1 MKHRLAAVTLI
12 CAGVA
17 CAADVFAQTQPPTP
31 TSPPAATPVISPV
44 GTTGTTSPA
53 AAETMPPSPT
63 TSDLQPLTPAGS
75 STAVPAPTAPDPKAH
90 AKAPATEVRSMANLD
105 PRAAE
110 MAAEFQIG
118 PEDLLDISVWK
129 NVELSRVVPVRPDG
143 KVSLPLVNDIQAAG
157 LTPSELRDQIATRLA
172 EYIPAPE
179 VSVMVR
185 EVHSRKVAVVG
196 AVKMPG
202 RYEMKSPMTVL
213 EALALAQ
220 GLTDFAS
227 RDRIVVLREVNGKT
241 SQIPFNY
248 RKIGDDASS
257 QQNFFLRPGDIV
269 VVP

>member
-1 MKHRLAAVTLI
+1 MKHRFAALTLV
-12 CAGVA
+12 CAGVTF
-17 CAADVFAQTQPPTP
+17 AAHVSAQSQTP
-31 TSPPAATPVISPV
+31 Q
-44 GTTGTTSPA
+44 TTSPA
-53 AAETMPPSPT
+53 ATG
-63 TSDLQPLTPAGS
+63 LQPLTAVGTPANG
-75 STAVPAPTAPDPKAH
+75 TTVPPPAPAPDPPPPAPVPPPPPAPT
-90 AKAPATEVRSMANLD
+90 TTRVD
-105 PRAAE
+105 PRSVDMTAAY
-110 MAAEFQIG
+110 QIG

-157 LTPSELRDQIATRLA
+157 LTPTELRDQITTKLA

-213 EALALAQ
+213 EAIALAQ

-227 RDRIVVLREVNGKT
+227 RDRIVVLRDQNGKT
-241 SQIPFNY
+241 TQIPFNY
-248 RKIGDDASS
+248 RKIGDDGAS